1 MSMKSDFAAVHDGY
15 VRAAALRLL
24 ADLPE
29 YRANDIVIT
38 DAVRALGL
46 ACTNDQMRGHL
57 VWLEEQRLVTVI
69 DVGGI
74 AVATLTERGAEVA
87 AGRSHIDGV
96 QRPKPGR

>member
-1 MSMKSDFAAVHDGY
+1 MSLKSDFAAVHDGY

-24 ADLPE
+24 AELPE

-46 ACTNDQMRGHL
+46 ACTNDQMRGHM
-57 VWLEEQRLVTVI
+57 VWLEEQRLVTI
-69 DVGGI
+69 ADLGGVT
-74 AVATLTERGAEVA
+74 VATLTERGGEVA
-87 AGRSHIDGV
+87 AGRSEIAGV